1 MSFFSTPAQPAN
13 QAIKYTGLQVQTA
26 VNTLPVPIV
35 MGLAKLAPNIIDYD
49 DYRAV
54 SQNQSGGGKGGGVPS
69 ATSYEYYATLIMA
82 LCEGP
87 IGGVTNIWK
96 GNTTTTLAKLG
107 FSLFSG
113 TTPQAAWSYMASK
126 HAAKALGYNGT
137 AYVAVANYDLGSS
150 PSLSNHNFEIK
161 GLHYGTGANGQ
172 DADPTHCIM
181 EVLTNPQWGAGFPA
195 ASIDMAS
202 LGLGT
207 YAAGGGASASYGR
220 AAGSLGAYCQAL
232 GLSFSPCL
240 SSVESASSVLQ
251 RWVKL
256 TNCAAVWSG
265 TTLKFIPY
273 GDEPI
278 SGNGITYE
286 PDVTP
291 VYDLTDDDFVGDAS
305 ADPVEVT
312 RSDVADAKNVVR
324 VEIADRANAYNLTP
338 IESRDETMVNLYG
351 LRLDSAVTAHEICD
365 PAIAATVG
373 QLVLQR
379 GLYIR
384 NTYRFK
390 LSWEYCLLEPM
401 DIVTLT
407 DPGLGLARAPVR
419 ITAIEED
426 DQGLLTVTAEEFPA
440 GIATATQ
447 YPKQARNPY
456 ALDYDLAAA
465 AVHTPV
471 IFEPQSSLTGGGAEI
486 WIGASGGVAGT
497 ADPRWGGC
505 YIWLSPDGTSYKSIG
520 KISGPARQ
528 GVLSAALAAF
538 TGSNPDNTDTLGV
551 DLTMSAGALLNA
563 TTADAA
569 AARTLFYADGEL
581 MAYAT
586 ATLTSTNRYNL
597 TGLQRGLYGTAPG
610 AHAAGGQ
617 FLRLDDA
624 IFRYALPGQYVGATL
639 HLKFQSFN
647 IWGGGLEELSSC
659 TDYAY
664 GPNGAGYL
672 VPTPAGS
679 LTVSATIPS
688 APSGLVA
695 AGGQNIIVVNWGR
708 NPEADVLGYLVWS
721 AEGQDAS
728 FADAAIVAQVSALT
742 WTHANLSYGETR
754 TYWVEAYS
762 AAGSSSPTG
771 PVYATTAYT
780 IPIEAIGEAA
790 ISSDKLIP
798 ILQVQ
803 IGSIDAISQAAITSA
818 AQSGLASSF
827 IAIEQI
833 TRASADQALANL
845 ITEVS
850 SSFGSTIATFE
861 SNVSTLASAVA
872 ANASDVT
879 TLSTTLAGNT
889 AAVSAAETSIN
900 GLQARYTVQVEVDT
914 GGRQYIGGFGVAGG
928 PDGSGGI
935 AFNATFLVNSFTIA
949 QLNGDG
955 SISTVSPFYVSGG
968 NVYIQ
973 NALVGSLSANKITS
987 GTITTANIVIQPTGS
1002 GQGLTVYN
1010 QAGNKVLDS
1019 AAGLWPGN
1027 ATLVPATTTPITTGT
1042 MGGQPIIGA
1051 LTANFSGRAAIGMLS
1066 ATIATESY
1074 SGGSTTV
1081 YFYVFV
1087 DGVEVSTGSNN
1098 IGNSGQTNAFLIG
1111 LTASALGSGSHTV
1124 TVTANGGGTGS
1135 RPTVTAIDFTVL
1147 DFKA

>member
-26 VNTLPVPIV
+26 VNTLPVPVV
-35 MGLAKLAPNIIDYD
+35 MGLAKLAPNIVDYD

-54 SQNQSGGGKGGGVPS
+54 SQSQGGGGKGGGVPA

-107 FSLFSG
+107 FSLFTG
-113 TTPQAAWSYMASK
+113 TTPQTAWSYMAAK
-126 HAAKALGYNGT
+126 HAAKALGYTGT
-137 AYVAVANYDLGSS
+137 AYVAVANYNLGGS
-150 PSLSNHNFEIK
+150 PSLANHNFEIK
-161 GLHYGTGANGQ
+161 GLHYGSGGNGQ
-172 DADPTHCIM
+172 DADPSHCIM
-181 EVLTNPQWGAGFPA
+181 EMLTNPQWGAGFPA
-195 ASIDMAS
+195 GSIDLVS
-202 LGLGT
+202 LGLGSFP
-207 YAAGGGASASYGR
+207 AGGGVAVEHGR
-220 AAGSLGAYCQAL
+220 EAGSLGAYCQAL
-232 GLSFSPCL
+232 GLCFSPCL
-240 SSVESASSVLQ
+240 SSVESASAVLQ
-251 RWVKL
+251 RWLKL

-265 TTLKFIPY
+265 SSLKFIPY
-273 GDEPI
+273 GDAPV
-278 SGNGITYE
+278 SANGIGFV
-286 PDVTP
+286 PAVTP
-291 VYDLTDDDFVGDAS
+291 IYDLTDDDFVGDAT

-338 IESRDETMVNLYG
+338 IEARDETMVNLYG

-407 DPGLGLARAPVR
+407 DPGLGLDRAPVR

-447 YPKQARNPY
+447 YPKQGRSPY
-456 ALDYDLAAA
+456 ALDFDLAAA
-465 AVHTPV
+465 DVNPPV
-471 IFEPQSSLTGGGAEI
+471 IFEPQASLTGGGAEV
-486 WIGASGGVAGT
+486 WIGVSGDIA
-497 ADPRWGGC
+497 ADPTSRGGC
-505 YIWLSPDGTSYKSIG
+505 HVWLSADGTSYRRIG
-520 KISGPARQ
+520 VIQGAARQ
-528 GVLSAALAAF
+528 GVLSAALAAYA
-538 TGSNPDNTDTLGV
+538 GANPDAADTLGV
-551 DLTMSAGALLNA
+551 DMTMSAAEL
-563 TTADAA
+563 ADASSADGA
-569 AARTLFYADGEL
+569 AGRTLFYADGEI
-581 MAYAT
+581 MAYSRAALT
-586 ATLTSTNRYNL
+586 AANHYNL
-597 TGLQRGLYGTAPG
+597 TGLYRGLYGTSPG
-610 AHAAGGQ
+610 AHGSGSQ

-624 IFRYALPGQYVGATL
+624 VFKYPLPGQYIGATL
-639 HLKFQSFN
+639 YLKFQSFN
-647 IWGGGLEELSSC
+647 IWGGGLQDLSAC
-659 TDYAY
+659 TAYSY

-679 LTVSATIPS
+679 LDLSATIPA

-695 AGGQNIIVVNWGR
+695 AGGQNIIVVNWSR
-708 NPEADVLGYLVWS
+708 NAEADVLGYLVWS
-721 AEGQDAS
+721 AEGHDAS

-762 AAGSSSPTG
+762 RAGSSSPTG

-780 IPIEAIGEAA
+780 IPVEAIGEAA
-790 ISSDKLIP
+790 IAGDKLIP
-798 ILQVQ
+798 ILQQQ
-803 IGSIDAISQAAITSA
+803 IAAIEAVAQGAVVSA
-818 AQSGLASSF
+818 AQAGLAQSL
-827 IAIEQI
+827 IAIEQY
-833 TRASADQALANL
+833 TRASADQAVAAQITTVQASLNGSIAVVQGNISTVASNLATTASDL
-845 ITEVS
+845 T
-850 SSFGSTIATFE
+850 T
-861 SNVSTLASAVA
+861 VSTTV
-872 ANASDVT
+872 
-879 TLSTTLAGNT
+879 AGNT
-889 AAVSAAETSIN
+889 ASIAANTASIN
-900 GLQARYTVQVEVDT
+900 GLQARYTVQVEIDT
-914 GGRQYIGGFGVAGG
+914 GGRQYVGGFGVAGG

-973 NALVGSLSANKITS
+973 NALVGSLAANKITS

-1010 QAGNKVLDS
+1010 QAGAKVLDS

-1042 MGGQPIIGA
+1042 MGGRPIIGA
-1051 LTANFSGRAAIGMLS
+1051 LTASFSGRAAIAMLS

-1081 YFYVFV
+1081 YFYVYV

-1098 IGNSGQTNAFLIG
+1098 IGNSGQTNSFLVG
-1111 LTASALGSGSHTV
+1111 LTSSALSAGSHTI
-1124 TVTANGGGTGS
+1124 TVVADGGGTGS